1 MKENSTNQKNML
13 LVSVIIPFYNVGNDA
28 RYTLESLLLQDYENC
43 EFICVDDGSTDN
55 SLDILKEYDG
65 DQRVKIIHKENG
77 GLSDAR
83 NCGLDHAVGDYV
95 SFIDGGDYVHPQYIM
110 HLVNAV
116 NGKKSQVVIGRLRI
130 VKYQNQLD
138 IKAGWAGNVS
148 HYELNKRD
156 VFEKILYNELSV
168 SACAKLVPR
177 DAYDDVRFPLGKV
190 SEEVAI
196 IGKLLR
202 KFDTFSVIEQPLYGY
217 VMSPGSI
224 GRKKIKPFK
233 EIQDRFDSLEEFESV
248 IRQEFNLKKDK
259 SLERALI
266 YRWGLRYV
274 DMAAMYESV
283 EDNKKAAM
291 KVKKKAHTWLKNNI
305 KTIASNQRAPKKQRI
320 GIWLYTYFPK
330 LYILL
335 FALHQKI
342 KYNI

>member
-1 MKENSTNQKNML
+1 MKESSVNNNNTPV
-13 LVSVIIPFYNVGNDA
+13 VSVIIPFYNVGNSA

-55 SLDILKEYDG
+55 TLNILEEYSS
-65 DQRVKIIHKENG
+65 DQRIKIVHKENG

-83 NCGLDHAVGDYV
+83 NCGLDRAIGDYV
-95 SFIDGGDYVHPQYIM
+95 SFIDGGDYVHPQYITQ
-110 HLVNAV
+110 LVKAAANR
-116 NGKKSQVVIGRLRI
+116 KDQVVIGRLRI
-130 VKYQNQLD
+130 VKYQEPLN
-138 IKAGWAGNVS
+138 IKEGWADNET
-148 HYELNKRD
+148 HYNLNKRD

-177 DAYDDVRFPLGKV
+177 EAYDDIRFPLGKV

-196 IGKLLR
+196 IGALMR
-202 KFDTFSVIEQPLYGY
+202 KFDIFSVVEQPLYSY

-233 EIQDRFDSLEEFESV
+233 EIQDRFDSLEKFESV
-248 IRQEFNLKKDK
+248 IRQEFDLEKDK
-259 SLERALI
+259 SLERALT

-283 EDNKKAAM
+283 EDNKEAAM
-291 KVKKKAHTWLKNNI
+291 NVKMKVHNWLKDNVKKIT
-305 KTIASNQRAPKKQRI
+305 SNQRAPKKHRM
-320 GIWLYTYFPK
+320 GIYLYTYFPK
-330 LYILL
+330 LYLL
-335 FALHQKI
+335 MFAIHQKI